1 MAFCCT
7 LDLALDSTN
16 LMDIHRNMATLY
28 LMVLNCGCIAIAG
41 KCGWFGCN
49 WCRDGVADWNL
60 KPTALFW

>member
-28 LMVLNCGCIAIAG
+28 LMVVNCGCIAIAG
-41 KCGWFGCN
+41 KCG
-49 WCRDGVADWNL
+49 
-60 KPTALFW
+60 